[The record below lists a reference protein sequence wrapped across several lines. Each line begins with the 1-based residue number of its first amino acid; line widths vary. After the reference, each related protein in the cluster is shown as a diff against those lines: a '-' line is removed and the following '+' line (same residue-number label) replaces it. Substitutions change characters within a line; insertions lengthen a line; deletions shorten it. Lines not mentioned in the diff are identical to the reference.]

1 MRKTKQNKTKLAR
14 VARKRGHKRQ
24 FGWNKNKKVSQLML
38 QNNYHFP
45 SLPNLFSSPLSQLA
59 PVFFRV
65 VAILEKGVFHLWLKE
80 IFVKSL
86 GVLVIFFLAITRTN

>member
-1 MRKTKQNKTKLAR
+1 MPYSKMVAMRKTKQNKTKLAR

-59 PVFFRV
+59 PVFSAWWPFWKKEYFTCGS
-65 VAILEKGVFHLWLKE
+65 VA
-80 IFVKSL
+80 
-86 GVLVIFFLAITRTN
+86 